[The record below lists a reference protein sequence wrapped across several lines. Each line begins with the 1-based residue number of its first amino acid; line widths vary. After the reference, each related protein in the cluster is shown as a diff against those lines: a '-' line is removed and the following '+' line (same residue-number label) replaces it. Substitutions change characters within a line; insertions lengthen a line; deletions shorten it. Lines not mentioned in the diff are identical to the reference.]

1 MGCKMSTQRRK
12 TRKTKKNEEIA
23 PQLPEID
30 DISKLKRRELQR
42 LCKRLSI
49 KANGKVSCGHAK
61 LLIDLSFRTKS
72 VSHGSEWH
80 PEILPYSRVK
90 SCNKRHLSGSIYE
103 CRLLLVFLAPSIA
116 VRLDFL
122 VTLVR
127 CCQRGGW
134 VGDFTHKKQKVHLGA
149 NSYIGKECLEQISS
163 YTTSLV
169 NY

>member
-61 LLIDLSFRTKS
+61 LLLDLLDQVRERRNGTRKSCRT
-72 VSHGSEWH
+72 
-80 PEILPYSRVK
+80 IRVR
-90 SCNKRHLSGSIYE
+90 SCNKLHLSGSIYE

>member
-103 CRLLLVFLAPSIA
+103 CRLLLVFLAPCM
-116 VRLDFL
+116 D
-122 VTLVR
+122 
-127 CCQRGGW
+127 CCTAGFFSHISALLSKRG
-134 VGDFTHKKQKVHLGA
+134 VGGGFHSQEA
-149 NSYIGKECLEQISS
+149 ESPPWS
-163 YTTSLV
+163 
-169 NY
+169 